1 MAFVEDSSNAHI
13 SKSKCEQNKNV
24 IIGHSN
30 DDDNDTVEAHKNCN
44 KVTWADVVASGHQKE
59 KETPRRN
66 NQGNIFL
73 PLTSVNV

>member
-1 MAFVEDSSNAHI
+1 MTVEDSGNAYI

-30 DDDNDTVEAHKNCN
+30 DEDDDAVEAHKSRN

-66 NQGNIFL
+66 EQRNKFL